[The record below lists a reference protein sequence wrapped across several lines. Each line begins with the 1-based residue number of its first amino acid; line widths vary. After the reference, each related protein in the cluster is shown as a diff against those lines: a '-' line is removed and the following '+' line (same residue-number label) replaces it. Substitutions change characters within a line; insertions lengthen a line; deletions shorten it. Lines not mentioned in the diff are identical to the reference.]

1 MRSCSPCSG
10 AKLSK
15 KSKAN
20 LERAPLLHFTLEA
33 KETKEVVITKEAGDN
48 AQESGGYLGTKSPL
62 QMADQGQDQ
71 DKVLTPEW
79 MRTLVDGQHKE
90 KGG

>member
-20 LERAPLLHFTLEA
+20 LKWAPLLDSTLEA
-33 KETKEVVITKEAGDN
+33 KETKEVLITKEAGDN
-48 AQESGGYLGTKSPL
+48 AEESGGYLGIKSPL
-62 QMADQGQDQ
+62 QMADQVQDQ
-71 DKVLTPEW
+71 HRV
-79 MRTLVDGQHKE
+79 R
-90 KGG
+90 

>member
-1 MRSCSPCSG
+1 MRFCSPCSG

-20 LERAPLLHFTLEA
+20 LEQAPLLHSTLEA
-33 KETKEVVITKEAGDN
+33 KETKEVLITKEAGDN
-48 AQESGGYLGTKSPL
+48 AEESGGYLGIKSPL
-62 QMADQGQDQ
+62 QMADQVQDQ
-71 DKVLTPEW
+71 DKVLIPEW
-79 MRTLVDGQHKE
+79 MKTLVVGQHKE